1 MSNELIEKAR
11 LELPRI
17 YINSKGAGENK
28 IVYVISYDLLYVDG
42 KSYKKNSKTIGRI
55 ESPDGMG
62 PITFN
67 AQFLRDHPIFDK
79 VRVVRLARNT
89 AKNNILK
96 NQFAF
101 ELIKGKSKVKSTSDA
116 TIAASSENDTTPDV
130 YAEPRLMKFGA
141 SYFIKSVL
149 ERSYTGKALKLLNL
163 SKTRYNQ
170 LITLLIYAIT
180 NGINQLE
187 AVEYYVREHI
197 VPYKKNMNKDVL
209 YNLWKHLDE
218 PTQRRF
224 FEIKQTLI
232 HNDSCKNGKKD
243 EHRYFALDGSNCDC
257 YSRGITKA
265 AYGKSKSGTDIP
277 IVSYLSMIDQQSGE
291 LISFYPYAGSTP
303 DISTLEGA
311 VRHSLKAG
319 CSNYCLVGDR
329 GYFSAYNLSFL
340 YDKGVNFL
348 IHVKISSS
356 YLKNLIRS
364 HIDSLAYGNNCTIIR
379 HEKEVNYMMAIEKTW
394 SYGNKKKG
402 FERNRAPIFLYLF
415 YNKDIYQEANDA
427 LVKTVEDLNSKY
439 DDFKA
444 RKAKARAQHKAN
456 PEMELGSNIEKLIND
471 EIIQLDNVS
480 NRFVLNPENARNY
493 CHEKAVW
500 ALASSI
506 KFESTQAFYAYRE
519 RNNIEVM
526 YRYLKDQVD
535 APTMN
540 VSSETSFTGKL
551 FVSLLASEFLNSV
564 NLKIKKY
571 NEQVPLPEKIKLKS
585 NSLSMTF
592 KDLDLVECTQ
602 YEDQIIPKTNLSK
615 NYEKL
620 FALFEIDPIELKTN
634 YYQDAGF
641 E

>member
-1 MSNELIEKAR
+1 
-11 LELPRI
+11 
-17 YINSKGAGENK
+17 
-28 IVYVISYDLLYVDG
+28 
-42 KSYKKNSKTIGRI
+42 
-55 ESPDGMG
+55 
-62 PITFN
+62 
-67 AQFLRDHPIFDK
+67 
-79 VRVVRLARNT
+79 
-89 AKNNILK
+89 
-96 NQFAF
+96 
-101 ELIKGKSKVKSTSDA
+101 
-116 TIAASSENDTTPDV
+116 
-130 YAEPRLMKFGA
+130 
-141 SYFIKSVL
+141 
-149 ERSYTGKALKLLNL
+149 
-163 SKTRYNQ
+163 
-170 LITLLIYAIT
+170 
-180 NGINQLE
+180 
-187 AVEYYVREHI
+187 
-197 VPYKKNMNKDVL
+197 
-209 YNLWKHLDE
+209 
-218 PTQRRF
+218 
-224 FEIKQTLI
+224 
-232 HNDSCKNGKKD
+232 
-243 EHRYFALDGSNCDC
+243 
-257 YSRGITKA
+257 
-265 AYGKSKSGTDIP
+265 
-277 IVSYLSMIDQQSGE
+277 
-291 LISFYPYAGSTP
+291 
-303 DISTLEGA
+303 
-311 VRHSLKAG
+311 
-319 CSNYCLVGDR
+319 
-329 GYFSAYNLSFL
+329 
-340 YDKGVNFL
+340 
-348 IHVKISSS
+348 
-356 YLKNLIRS
+356 
-364 HIDSLAYGNNCTIIR
+364 
-379 HEKEVNYMMAIEKTW
+379 MMAIEKTW

-439 DDFKA
+439 DDF
-444 RKAKARAQHKAN
+444 KARAQHKAN

-551 FVSLLASEFLNSV
+551 FVSLLASEFLNTV

-634 YYQDAGF
+634 YYQAAGF